1 MNNTKRKKIARKI
14 GFGYAVILALILL
27 ISTASFIV
35 LRRSIW
41 IDRQVSTVYQPSLK
55 MIDDLSI
62 AIKRSERL
70 SNNWIY
76 QPNPDEKNELTEIQ
90 AKKIPELRRSIQ
102 KTMIGWNLK
111 EVQQINALLPK
122 VDTLVLTERM
132 IAKTL
137 KNLDDYDN
145 DIKIDQAI
153 QILEGEVQ
161 PKTTA
166 LINQLER
173 LSKNIRLQ
181 SDLKVQAKSDS
192 FTLLEIILVVSTL
205 AAILIGSL
213 TSLRTTTAIV
223 KPLNQ
228 LRESLIKLGKGEL
241 QTIQMDIPDDEVGD
255 MIKASNVLVRGLER
269 TAAFARE
276 IEKGNFDTK
285 DDVLS
290 QIEVLDNALLAMR
303 DSLLI
308 AAQKEETLK
317 WAAEGQARLSEIMR
331 NYMSDIKQLSQELL
345 SALIHYIGV
354 ELGGV
359 FILDDSSKQD
369 GIIYLD
375 LKASYAYSR
384 KKFIKKQLEIREG
397 VATDLVAQTFL
408 ECKTVNIS
416 QVPQDY
422 IKIISGFGE
431 STPTQLVLVPLLFNE
446 ENYGVIEIASV
457 SKLEDYKITFLEKVA
472 ESFASTISAAKINE
486 KTIRL
491 LEESQAQ
498 TEQLRAQEEEMR
510 QNMEEL
516 HTTQETMATKQREL
530 EYILLEYNK
539 QSALLKEKEAELE
552 KLKMIA
558 G

>member
-1 MNNTKRKKIARKI
+1 MKHLKRKKIARKI
-14 GFGYAVILALILL
+14 GFGYAVILALMLL
-27 ISTASFIV
+27 ISMASFIV

-41 IDRQVSTVYQPSLK
+41 IDRQVSTIYQPSLK

-76 QPNPDEKNELTEIQ
+76 QPNPDEKNELIEIQ

-111 EVQQINALLPK
+111 EVQQMNALLPK
-122 VDTLVLTERM
+122 ADTLVLTERM

-192 FTLLEIILVVSTL
+192 FTLLEIILVLSTL

-241 QTIQMDIPDDEVGD
+241 QTIQIDIPDDEVGD

-276 IEKGNFDTK
+276 IEKGNFDTQ

-308 AAQKEETLK
+308 AAQKEKTLK

-345 SALIHYIGV
+345 SALIQYIRV
-354 ELGGV
+354 ELGGI
-359 FILDDSSKQD
+359 FILNDSTNQD
-369 GIIYLD
+369 ETIYLD

-431 STPTQLVLVPLLFNE
+431 STPTQLVLVPLVFNE

-472 ESFASTISAAKINE
+472 ESFASTLAAAKINE
-486 KTIRL
+486 KTKRL

-516 HTTQETMATKQREL
+516 HTTQETMAAKQREL

-539 QSALLKEKEAELE
+539 QSALLNEKEAELE

-558 G
+558 S